1 MFMWCGC
8 CRALSMKRLPILLL
22 FALLSL
28 SAAAQFPL
36 GGTMPKIKAYFS
48 QNVPYSF
55 VQEFKADNGDTAIC
69 YTKVRII
76 GDFTFY
82 FDHNGVCRS
91 YVVTYGKGD
100 LHDVESML
108 DHKYCRMEATRW
120 ISEEGK
126 FVVVVLPPVIGA
138 NYFSVIYTSD
148 PVINSPS
155 DNTFVSN

>member
-1 MFMWCGC
+1 
-8 CRALSMKRLPILLL
+8 MKRLPILLL
-22 FALLSL
+22 FVILSL

-36 GGTMPKIKAYFS
+36 GSTMPKIKAYFS

-55 VQEFKADNGDTAIC
+55 VQEFTDENGETAIC
-69 YTKVRII
+69 FTKSKAI

-82 FDHNGVCRS
+82 FDNTGMCHS
-91 YVVTYGKGD
+91 YIVTYGKE
-100 LHDVESML
+100 DVHEIESVL
-108 DHKYCRMEATRW
+108 DHKYCRLEKTRW

-126 FVVVVLPPVIGA
+126 FDVDILPPASGA

-148 PVINSPS
+148 PSISNTR